1 MSTFI
6 AITIITQIGQ
16 EQPPIFRKVDIIN
29 VVQVDITLSTVW
41 KIDRLLWSAISTLL
55 PTKFP
60 RKYSVRTGLIRN
72 TILINGNYLELV
84 PYQEKLFICRG
95 FHISDIHQLSVSS
108 KNRQIRAININN

>member
-1 MSTFI
+1 MSTLI
-6 AITIITQIGQ
+6 AIIIITQTDK
-16 EQPPIFRKVDIIN
+16 EQPSIFRKVDIIN

-60 RKYSVRTGLIRN
+60 RKYSVRTGLIMN
-72 TILINGNYLELV
+72 TILINDNYLELV

-95 FHISDIHQLSVSS
+95 FHI
-108 KNRQIRAININN
+108 